1 MKKNS
6 TLYLPLFLV
15 FGVVFIL
22 GIVFKDFLVSK
33 DINANFVQG
42 ANFVLFTLSVAG
54 LFIQRRGAVSAHM
67 SAFLRGIY
75 TSLLMKLFLVAGG
88 ILVYVTMM
96 GGEVNK
102 GAIFISMALYFIFT
116 AIEVTQIMKLLR
128 RKTDG

>member
-1 MKKNS
+1 MKKNA
-6 TLYLPLFLV
+6 TLYLPLFIV

-22 GIVFKDFLVSK
+22 GIIFKDFLVSK
-33 DINANFVQG
+33 DINVNFVQG

-54 LFIQRRGAVSAHM
+54 LFIQSRGAVAVKM
-67 SAFLRGIY
+67 STFLSGIY

-88 ILVYVTMM
+88 ILVYVTIM

>member
-1 MKKNS
+1 MKKNA
-6 TLYLPLFLV
+6 TLYLPLFIV

-22 GIVFKDFLVSK
+22 GILFKDFLLSK

-42 ANFVLFTLSVAG
+42 ANFVLFTLSIAG
-54 LFIQRRGAVSAHM
+54 LFIQSRGAVSVKM
-67 SAFLRGIY
+67 STFLSGIY

-88 ILVYVTMM
+88 ILVYVTIM